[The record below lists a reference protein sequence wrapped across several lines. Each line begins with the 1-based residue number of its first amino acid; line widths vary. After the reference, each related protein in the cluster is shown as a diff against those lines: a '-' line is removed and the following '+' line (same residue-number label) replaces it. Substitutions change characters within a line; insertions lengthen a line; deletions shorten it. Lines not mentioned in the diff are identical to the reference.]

1 MMSNTEEKNV
11 GKDMTGKEI
20 LATHVIGTVKW
31 FNVKNG
37 YGFINRL
44 DTKEDIFIH
53 QTAIAKNNPKKIVRS
68 VGEGET
74 VEFDVV
80 VGKKGNE
87 AVNVTG
93 PDGMPVQG
101 SRYAADKRP
110 FHGRFFPR
118 CSTQH
123 RPPRW
128 DQVNDWEE
136 SQERYVE
143 GILDQEQLE
152 PPRSKGPF
160 FQGYNHHSQ
169 GLPQRRD
176 KFQEEKLAFKNRD
189 ILQQQNQ
196 EQHCPPRRYH
206 GRYFRRTFQR
216 PQSDTEGSHS
226 GVEGEVKAVIGT
238 TGNLNKDRQVSNDQ
252 PHDMPQV
259 RSGSRRGRPWR
270 GSLQPW
276 TKTEESKPVSD
287 INSTGLPENKDGGE
301 VEEIKD
307 ERKKTPDTACNQYM
321 TLEEAIS
328 SKPHESGGPMTTH
341 TCISA
346 ENNSGINQV
355 IAPQEKGTG
364 SVETIP
370 PEELVSA

>member
-1 MMSNTEEKNV
+1 MMETFA
-11 GKDMTGKEI
+11 MEI
-20 LATHVIGTVKW
+20 ELQGYYQDACSLATHVIGTVKW

-80 VGKKGNE
+80 VGKK
-87 AVNVTG
+87 
-93 PDGMPVQG
+93 
-101 SRYAADKRP
+101 
-110 FHGRFFPR
+110 
-118 CSTQH
+118 
-123 RPPRW
+123 